1 MIRRFW
7 ERLTDKR
14 ELSMRNRDDN
24 ELRWTLNISPLALW
38 SSIVALIT
46 LIFVGL
52 MLLMA
57 YTSILDIFPDYRTR
71 SERVHETMTANIIRL
86 DSMEHQMRMMLE
98 YNEAVTS
105 VLNNSS
111 PTLHSTVLTDTIRY
125 DKSRVL
131 PTRADSLLR
140 AALESTIG
148 EYSLTNTKTL
158 KSEAAMFTTPLTGTI
173 TRSFD
178 APEMSYDIIIMS
190 FDNDNSVVSV
200 ENGTV
205 VSVDIHSDGNSAIMI
220 QHAGGYLSVYKQLS
234 EVFVRK
240 GDAVQSGSV
249 IGLLNDAKS
258 DDAKQAPELGFELWR
273 NGTPID
279 PELLIK
285 F

>member
-1 MIRRFW
+1 
-7 ERLTDKR
+7 
-14 ELSMRNRDDN
+14 MRNRATD
-24 ELRWTLNISPLALW
+24 ELHWRINISPLALW
-38 SSIVALIT
+38 SSVVALIV

-57 YTSILDIFPDYRTR
+57 YTSILDILPGYRTR
-71 SERVHETMTANIIRL
+71 SEKIHDAMTQNIIRL
-86 DSMEHQMRMMLE
+86 DSMEQQMRMMLE

-105 VLNNSS
+105 VLNNNS

-125 DKSRVL
+125 DKSRIL

-140 AALESTIG
+140 RALESTTG
-148 EYSLTNTKTL
+148 EYSLMNTKAL
-158 KSEAAMFTTPLTGTI
+158 KSEAAMFTTPLSGTI

-178 APEMSYDIIIMS
+178 APETNYDITIMS
-190 FDNDNSVVSV
+190 IDNNSVVSV

-205 VSVDIHSDGNSAIMI
+205 VAVELHSDGNSTIMI
-220 QHAGGYLSVYKQLS
+220 QHAGGYLSVYKQLG

-249 IGLLNDAKS
+249 IGLLKASDNDEA
-258 DDAKQAPELGFELWR
+258 AQAPELGFELWR